1 MFKRE
6 INFNI
11 YLIFCKHILY
21 FKLLGGNVMLVKEI
35 KKVKSLEKEVANIIS
50 NEEVSK
56 SSKIK
61 DLFLLGLTIKDIS
74 KKLDIRYQF
83 VYNVVTNFVNTAGI
97 EVVTEERTSKKGTII
112 ELYLQ
117 GRTNKEISIELKVNY
132 NYVFKVLKDYK
143 LSLQESKVD

>member
-1 MFKRE
+1 
-6 INFNI
+6 
-11 YLIFCKHILY
+11 
-21 FKLLGGNVMLVKEI
+21 MLVKEI

-143 LSLQESKVD
+143 LGLQESKVD

>member
-1 MFKRE
+1 MFWKSRR
-6 INFNI
+6 
-11 YLIFCKHILY
+11 K
-21 FKLLGGNVMLVKEI
+21 I

-97 EVVTEERTSKKGTII
+97 EVVTEELTETV
-112 ELYLQ
+112 EAPVAEE
-117 GRTNKEISIELKVNY
+117 TATETPEKEDAE
-132 NYVFKVLKDYK
+132 
-143 LSLQESKVD
+143 

>member
-1 MFKRE
+1 
-6 INFNI
+6 
-11 YLIFCKHILY
+11 
-21 FKLLGGNVMLVKEI
+21 MLVKEI

-61 DLFLLGLTIKDIS
+61 DLFLLGLTVKDIS

>member
-1 MFKRE
+1 
-6 INFNI
+6 
-11 YLIFCKHILY
+11 
-21 FKLLGGNVMLVKEI
+21 MLVKEI

-143 LSLQESKVD
+143 ASQVTSQEAVAE

>member
-1 MFKRE
+1 
-6 INFNI
+6 
-11 YLIFCKHILY
+11 
-21 FKLLGGNVMLVKEI
+21 MLVKEI

-74 KKLDIRYQF
+74 KALNIRYQF

>member
-1 MFKRE
+1 
-6 INFNI
+6 
-11 YLIFCKHILY
+11 
-21 FKLLGGNVMLVKEI
+21 MLVKEI

-83 VYNVVTNFVNTAGI
+83 VYNVVTNFVNTSGI

-143 LSLQESKVD
+143 LSLLESKVD

>member
-1 MFKRE
+1 
-6 INFNI
+6 
-11 YLIFCKHILY
+11 
-21 FKLLGGNVMLVKEI
+21 MLVKEI